1 MNVIKSDK
9 KRKRPFNWDDV
20 YQSSSE
26 DERQIIKKR
35 LLEANFNLNA
45 TFQSSSEDE
54 DELNSHLDYGC
65 VLCGHLEYGGCDV
78 KDIVQNSQHTYA
90 DVLQKLLGRSE
101 TESNSSDQT
110 NKFEQGKLCTICKVR
125 LQNLYRL
132 QKELREE
139 KSGIITVFKES
150 ENVRRERKIDK
161 NVEQIINEM
170 RNARK
175 LSEKGKKKKKLF
187 KNKSDSLLDYSEEQD
202 NKKGAKKTPEQN
214 KSNAS
219 RFEIH
224 SIKRRK
230 GDRFLIKWEGYSD
243 EENTWEQRSSIPQ
256 YILKYYEDDPDR
268 FGLAAPKMPNKF
280 RIDEMVNSSDE
291 EAETKRDKKTE
302 NFDINS
308 IIDGLYKDDTSNN
321 QNLRITLKKRT
332 SSNFYIE
339 PDDQHSLKR
348 VPTKA
353 ALKQSGEKSGEE
365 SEGREMN
372 SMLREEEEI
381 ENFNISF
388 ESKSHQTT
396 GEKSDEDIV
405 VDDCPSPQPP
415 PPTRQDKDCKK
426 RVLGKIFVSTP
437 DRKRSEDVQSEEM
450 IKAVLRE
457 EDIYTIEALVDKKG
471 SKYLVK
477 WENFPHEQNTWEP
490 KSAIPPFIIKYYEQN
505 LSRLGSPV
513 PAPPSPESEY
523 IPAVDSIAEDSDDLY
538 EQDDDWRP
546 SDKKKRRKSGAITR
560 KSKSSLENMT
570 HVTNPQKH
578 QENVSKL
585 TKKNVHMK

>member
-1 MNVIKSDK
+1 
-9 KRKRPFNWDDV
+9 
-20 YQSSSE
+20 
-26 DERQIIKKR
+26 
-35 LLEANFNLNA
+35 
-45 TFQSSSEDE
+45 
-54 DELNSHLDYGC
+54 
-65 VLCGHLEYGGCDV
+65 
-78 KDIVQNSQHTYA
+78 
-90 DVLQKLLGRSE
+90 
-101 TESNSSDQT
+101 
-110 NKFEQGKLCTICKVR
+110 
-125 LQNLYRL
+125 
-132 QKELREE
+132 
-139 KSGIITVFKES
+139 
-150 ENVRRERKIDK
+150 
-161 NVEQIINEM
+161 
-170 RNARK
+170 
-175 LSEKGKKKKKLF
+175 
-187 KNKSDSLLDYSEEQD
+187 
-202 NKKGAKKTPEQN
+202 
-214 KSNAS
+214 
-219 RFEIH
+219 
-224 SIKRRK
+224 
-230 GDRFLIKWEGYSD
+230 
-243 EENTWEQRSSIPQ
+243 
-256 YILKYYEDDPDR
+256 
-268 FGLAAPKMPNKF
+268 
-280 RIDEMVNSSDE
+280 MVNSSDE
-291 EAETKRDKKTE
+291 EAETKRDKKSE

-490 KSAIPPFIIKYYEQN
+490 KSAIPPFIIKVRQMML
-505 LSRLGSPV
+505 LSS
-513 PAPPSPESEY
+513 
-523 IPAVDSIAEDSDDLY
+523 
-538 EQDDDWRP
+538 
-546 SDKKKRRKSGAITR
+546 
-560 KSKSSLENMT
+560 
-570 HVTNPQKH
+570 
-578 QENVSKL
+578 
-585 TKKNVHMK
+585 